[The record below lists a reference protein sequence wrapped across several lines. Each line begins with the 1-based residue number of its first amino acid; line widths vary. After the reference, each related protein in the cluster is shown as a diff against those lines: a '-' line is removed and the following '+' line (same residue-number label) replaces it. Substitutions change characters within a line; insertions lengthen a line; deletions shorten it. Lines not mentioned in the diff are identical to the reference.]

1 MFGSLGGPEILLL
14 MALALLLFGPRKL
27 PEIGRTL
34 GKSLSEFRRA
44 TTEFKTTL
52 KREVELDQI
61 KEVGAGLAQT
71 KGEIQQSMADAG
83 RLSVPRGAVPAAGD
97 GPTGGEAGGESA
109 AAGQDSATTSPPA
122 DDGSNRDS

>member
-14 MALALLLFGPRKL
+14 LVLALRLFGPRKL

-52 KREVELDQI
+52 KREVELDQVQ
-61 KEVGAGLAQT
+61 ELGAGLGRA
-71 KGEIQQSMADAG
+71 KSEIQQSMDEVG
-83 RLSVPRGAVPAAGD
+83 RLSVPRGVLPSADNPR
-97 GPTGGEAGGESA
+97 GGEAGGDASDA
-109 AAGQDSATTSPPA
+109 SRDSAPTSPPA
-122 DDGSNRDS
+122 DDGPKKES